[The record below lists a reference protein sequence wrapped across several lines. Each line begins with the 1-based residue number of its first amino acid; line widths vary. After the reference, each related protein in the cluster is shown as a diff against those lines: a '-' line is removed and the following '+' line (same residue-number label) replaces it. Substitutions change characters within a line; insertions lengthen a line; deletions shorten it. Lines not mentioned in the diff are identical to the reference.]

1 MSRQPLPSPPES
13 LPVPTTDA
21 HTHLASTW
29 RYSGLEVGDN
39 LAAARAVGVTRVVDV
54 GTDVASSAET
64 VALAERHPEVIA
76 CVAIHPND
84 AARLGEEL
92 ERALEELAGLA
103 TTSARIRGIGETGLD
118 YFRTR
123 EPEGIARQR
132 HAFAAH
138 IALARQLGL
147 ALVIHDRDAHDDI
160 LDVLDAEG
168 APERVMMHC
177 FSGDAEFARRC
188 LDRGFWLSFPGTVT
202 FKANEPLREAF
213 DLVPSDRVLV
223 ETDAPYL
230 TPMPLRG
237 KPNAPY
243 LLPHTVRFLAERRG
257 VGLAEFCEQ
266 VAANATAL
274 FGEWGHP
281 IPEPVEGPGSG
292 TVPGPGFLASPAET
306 SRGRAEPRAS
316 DVRREGSSSQ
326 PSSLSR
332 DPGEGRDLT
341 SSRTDG

>member
-1 MSRQPLPSPPES
+1 MTRQPLPPAPEP
-13 LPVPTTDA
+13 LPAPTTDA
-21 HTHLASTW
+21 HTHLAST
-29 RYSGLEVGDN
+29 RQYSGLAVADN

-64 VALAERHPEVIA
+64 VAIAEQYPEVVA

-84 AARLGEEL
+84 AARLGD
-92 ERALEELAGLA
+92 ALDVHLADLSSLAGA
-103 TTSARIRGIGETGLD
+103 SSRIRGIGETGLD
-118 YFRTR
+118 YYRTR
-123 EPEGIARQR
+123 EADGIARQK

-138 IALARQLGL
+138 IALAKQLDV

-168 APERVMMHC
+168 VPDRVMMHC
-177 FSGDAEFARRC
+177 FSGDAGFARRC

-202 FKANEPLREAF
+202 FKANEPLREAL
-213 DLVPSDRVLV
+213 DLTPSDRVLV

-257 VGLAEFCEQ
+257 VDVAELCGQ
-266 VAANATAL
+266 LAANATAL
-274 FGEWGHP
+274 FRDWGTP
-281 IPEPVEGPGSG
+281 DDPVPATPEPGRAIPELVEG
-292 TVPGPGFLASPAET
+292 SP
-306 SRGRAEPRAS
+306 RGNTH
-316 DVRREGSSSQ
+316 G
-326 PSSLSR
+326 
-332 DPGEGRDLT
+332 
-341 SSRTDG
+341 

>member
-1 MSRQPLPSPPES
+1 MTRQPLPPAPEP
-13 LPVPTTDA
+13 LPAPTTDA

-29 RYSGLEVGDN
+29 RCSGLTVTDN
-39 LAAARAVGVTRVVDV
+39 LAAARAAGVTRVVDV
-54 GTDVASSAET
+54 GTDLTSSAET
-64 VALAERHPEVIA
+64 VALAEGHSEVVA

-84 AARLGEEL
+84 AARLGA
-92 ERALEELAGLA
+92 ALDDHLTELATLA
-103 TTSARIRGIGETGLD
+103 ASSPRVRGVGETGLD

-123 EPEGIARQR
+123 EPEGIARQK
-132 HAFAAH
+132 HSFAAH
-138 IALARQLGL
+138 IALAKQHGL

-202 FKANEPLREAF
+202 FKANEPLREAL
-213 DLVPSDRVLV
+213 DLTPPDRVLA

-243 LLPHTVRFLAERRG
+243 LLPHTVRFMAERRG
-257 VGLAEFCEQ
+257 VELAELCEQ
-266 VAANATAL
+266 LAANATAL
-274 FGEWGHP
+274 FGEWGK
-281 IPEPVEGPGSG
+281 
-292 TVPGPGFLASPAET
+292 
-306 SRGRAEPRAS
+306 
-316 DVRREGSSSQ
+316 D
-326 PSSLSR
+326 
-332 DPGEGRDLT
+332 D
-341 SSRTDG
+341 